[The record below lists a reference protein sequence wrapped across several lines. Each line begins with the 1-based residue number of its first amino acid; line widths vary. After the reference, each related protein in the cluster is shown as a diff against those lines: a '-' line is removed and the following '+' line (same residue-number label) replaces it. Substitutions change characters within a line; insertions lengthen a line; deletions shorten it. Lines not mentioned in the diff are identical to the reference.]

1 MLLAVN
7 GGDEPFTI
15 EMQAQVSR
23 LRGLRAC
30 YANNLHTPADAASA
44 ALFHPLPLG
53 LPGDAAPHYFEAA
66 LHRALATAPAW
77 EARDTRVRVCV
88 RVRVR
93 VRVSYV
99 VGSSYPNPNP
109 NPNPNQARDKR
120 LLVAPMRASSR
131 IRTAY
136 IEA

>member
-1 MLLAVN
+1 M
-7 GGDEPFTI
+7 
-15 EMQAQVSR
+15 SR

-30 YANNLHTPADAASA
+30 YANNLHTPADAAAA

-66 LHRALATAPAW
+66 LERALATAPAW
-77 EARDTRVRVCV
+77 EARDTRARVCV

>member
-30 YANNLHTPADAASA
+30 YANNLHTPADAAAA

-66 LHRALATAPAW
+66 LDRALATAPAW
-77 EARDTRVRVCV
+77 EARRPSPR
-88 RVRVR
+88 
-93 VRVSYV
+93 
-99 VGSSYPNPNP
+99 SSSLHPSPNPNP
-109 NPNPNQARDKR
+109 NPSPN
-120 LLVAPMRASSR
+120 
-131 IRTAY
+131 
-136 IEA
+136 